1 MLATNDKWEKKA
13 WLGEGRVTI
22 FSEIKEHSTKLDKYI
37 YLCGQ

>member
-1 MLATNDKWEKKA
+1 MLATNDKGEKKA

-37 YLCGQ
+37 HLCGQ